1 MWLLF
6 LRCGNVPVHRLL
18 LKEKALEFANELI
31 IEDFQA

>member
-6 LRCGNVPVHRLL
+6 LRCGNVLIYRPLV
-18 LKEKALEFANELI
+18 KEKALEFVNELI